1 MKKIKLEVV
10 VEDKDAIETL
20 TFLQRL
26 IANNTAFLDNATLYV
41 LCMEDCDG

>member
-10 VEDKDAIETL
+10 VEDENAGETL
-20 TFLQRL
+20 TFLQGL
-26 IANNTAFLDNATLYV
+26 IINNITFYV